1 MTENTYRYIITL
13 ILPDRIGI
21 LKDITTAVADAG
33 GNIDAIAQTIL
44 ADYFTVTLTSA
55 FESKQNETEL
65 KQIIGE
71 AFSSDCSSVT
81 VLEHKAEK
89 QKKSAT
95 RVGRYIV
102 TLIGQD
108 SPGIIKA
115 ITTYFASKNVNIED
129 WTIQYE
135 KDQVVHIGEVTIP
148 TQLDLKQVQSE
159 FIASISQFELKGTIQ
174 NDIIFRVTNEIGSIK
189 KFITEE

>member
-1 MTENTYRYIITL
+1 M
-13 ILPDRIGI
+13 
-21 LKDITTAVADAG
+21 
-33 GNIDAIAQTIL
+33 Q
-44 ADYFTVTLTSA
+44 
-55 FESKQNETEL
+55 
-65 KQIIGE
+65 
-71 AFSSDCSSVT
+71 
-81 VLEHKAEK
+81 EHKAEK

-95 RVGRYIV
+95 RVSRYIV

-148 TQLDLKQVQSE
+148 IQLLKQVQSE

>member
-1 MTENTYRYIITL
+1 MAENTYRYIITL

-44 ADYFTVTLTSA
+44 ADYFTVTLTSS
-55 FESKQNETEL
+55 FQDKQNETEL

-71 AFSSDCSSVT
+71 AFSSDSTSVT
-81 VLEHKAEK
+81 VMKHKVSGI
-89 QKKSAT
+89 KKST
-95 RVGRYIV
+95 FRVERYIV
-102 TLIGQD
+102 TLMGKD

-129 WTIQYE
+129 WTIKYE
-135 KDQVVHIGEVTIP
+135 YDQVVHIGEVTIP
-148 TQLDLKQVQSE
+148 AQLDLKQVQAE
-159 FIASISQFELKGTIQ
+159 FAASISQFELKGTIQ
-174 NDIIFRVTNEIGSIK
+174 NESIFRVTNEVGSIK
-189 KFITEE
+189 KFLTEE

>member
-1 MTENTYRYIITL
+1 MAENTYRYIITL

-21 LKDITTAVADAG
+21 LKDITTAVADVG

-44 ADYFTVTLTSA
+44 ADYFTVTLTSS
-55 FESKQNETEL
+55 FESKQDETEL
-65 KQIIGE
+65 KKIIGE
-71 AFSSDCSSVT
+71 AFSSDCTNVI
-81 VLEHKAEK
+81 VQEHKAADI
-89 QKKSAT
+89 KKST
-95 RVGRYIV
+95 IRVERYIV
-102 TLIGQD
+102 TLIGKD
-108 SPGIIKA
+108 SPGIIKE

-148 TQLDLKQVQSE
+148 IQLDLKQVQSE

-174 NDIIFRVTNEIGSIK
+174 NETIFRVTNEIGSIK

>member
-1 MTENTYRYIITL
+1 MAENTYRYIITL

-44 ADYFTVTLTSA
+44 ADYFTVTLTAS
-55 FESKQNETEL
+55 FKDKQNETEL

-71 AFSSDCSSVT
+71 AFSVDSTSVT
-81 VLEHKAEK
+81 VMEHKAAAI
-89 QKKSAT
+89 KKSAV
-95 RVGRYIV
+95 RVERYIV
-102 TLIGQD
+102 TLMGKD

-129 WTIQYE
+129 WTIKYE

-148 TQLDLKQVQSE
+148 TQLDLKQVQAD
-159 FIASISQFELKGTIQ
+159 FAASISQFELKGTIQ
-174 NDIIFRVTNEIGSIK
+174 NGTIFRVTNEVGSIK
-189 KFITEE
+189 QFITEE

>member
-1 MTENTYRYIITL
+1 MAGNTYRYIITL

-21 LKDITTAVADAG
+21 LKDIATAVADAG

-44 ADYFTVTLTSA
+44 ADYFTVTLTSS
-55 FESKQNETEL
+55 FESKQDEEEL

-71 AFSSDCSSVT
+71 AFSSDCTNVI
-81 VLEHKAEK
+81 VQEHKAEK

-95 RVGRYIV
+95 RVSRYIV

-148 TQLDLKQVQSE
+148 IQLLKQVQSE

>member
-1 MTENTYRYIITL
+1 MAENTYRYIITL

-33 GNIDAIAQTIL
+33 GNIDAISQTIL
-44 ADYFTVTLTSA
+44 ADYFTVTLTSS
-55 FESKQNETEL
+55 FVSKQDEDTL
-65 KQIIGE
+65 KITIGE
-71 AFSSDCSSVT
+71 AFSSDCLSVT
-81 VLEHKAEK
+81 VLEHKAGK

-115 ITTYFASKNVNIED
+115 ITTYFASKHVNIED

-135 KDQVVHIGEVTIP
+135 NNQVVHIGEVTIP
-148 TQLDLKQVQSE
+148 TQLDLKQVQAE
-159 FIASISQFELKGTIQ
+159 FIASISQFDLKGTIQ
-174 NDIIFRVTNEIGSIK
+174 NESIFSVTNEVGSVK
-189 KFITEE
+189 KFITGE